1 MTFGRL
7 LTRCGLAAI
16 GAFVWPAATF
26 AQSHPEFIPG
36 RVNMVLYK
44 PDSGPSPHI
53 AFLIAHRTGN
63 NLGNVGCRELAKRGF
78 AAICFNTRYVN
89 NEMAVQWETIALDV
103 KAAVDYA
110 RTVPGIT
117 KVILYGHSGGTPLMT
132 YYQAVAEDGVSFCQ
146 GPDRLVQC
154 GNNLAGMKPAD
165 GLLIDEGHAGDG
177 FQSLTGIN
185 PSLAMVDGK
194 PKLVDP
200 SLDPFDPKNGYNPKG
215 ASHYS
220 QEFRTRYYAA
230 QSKVMNAQ
238 IARVRTQQAQIKE
251 GEGPYPDNDIVLVPF
266 SAERGAARLS
276 ELDPS
281 IPEYMSTSKPRKLL
295 KNDGTIVTQIVHS
308 IEPPHPD
315 RIKTNRSFEI
325 GTKVLTIKSYLSTN
339 AIKST
344 NSFDGV
350 DWCSVNNSSM
360 CNIQSIKVPT
370 LIVAM
375 GAYHLLADEERMFE
389 KSAAAD
395 KDYIIVEGAT
405 LGYTGCKDCGV
416 PVESFSNAEKN
427 NFDYVAKWA
436 KARF

>member
-1 MTFGRL
+1 MSRSFFKTAAMAGAFAAMP
-7 LTRCGLAAI
+7 LAAS
-16 GAFVWPAATF
+16 
-26 AQSHPEFIPG
+26 AQTHPEFIPG
-36 RVNMVLYK
+36 RLSMVLYK
-44 PDSGPSPHI
+44 PDSGPVAHI

-63 NLGNVGCRELAKRGF
+63 NLNNVACRELASRGF
-78 AAICFNTRYVN
+78 AALCFNTRYVN
-89 NEMAVQWETIALDV
+89 NEAEVQWETIALDV

-110 RTVPGIT
+110 RTIPGIT
-117 KVILYGHSGGTPLMT
+117 KVVLYGHSGGAPLMT
-132 YYQAVAEDGVSFCQ
+132 YYQAVAEAGVSFCQ
-146 GPDRLVQC
+146 GPNKLASC

-200 SLDPFDPKNGYNPKG
+200 LLDPFDPKNGYNPNG

-230 QSKVMNAQ
+230 QSKAMNAQ
-238 IARVRTQQAQIKE
+238 IAEVQARKDKMKE
-251 GEGPYPDNDIVLVPF
+251 GTGRFPDNDVVLVPF

-281 IPEYMSTSKPRKLL
+281 VPEYMSTSKPRKFL
-295 KNDGTIVTQIVHS
+295 KNDGTIVTEIVHS

-315 RIKTNRSFEI
+315 RAKTNLSFDI
-325 GTKVLTIKSYLSTN
+325 GTKLLTIKSYLSTN

-350 DWCSVNNSSM
+350 DWCSVNNSTM
-360 CNIQSIKVPT
+360 CNIQAIKMPT

-375 GAYHLLADEERMFE
+375 QAYHLMVDEERIFE

-395 KDYIIVEGAT
+395 KDYIIVEGGT
-405 LGYTGCKDCGV
+405 LGYAGCKDCGV
-416 PVESFSNAEKN
+416 PAANFSNAQKN

-436 KARF
+436 NAKF